1 MIKAPTAT
9 IAIAAAMPSW
19 DRDGPLRRAGM
30 TRDSCGVLIRR
41 GTRAIGRASF
51 GSPVGARAKGPAGT
65 IRTMGT
71 GRAEIRVVR
80 ADLDDL
86 DALVPLFDAYRRFYE
101 QPADPEG
108 ARTFLADR
116 IKRGESVIFL
126 AVAEGTIVG
135 FTQLYP
141 SFSSVSMQ
149 RLWIL
154 NDLFVAPD
162 ARKSGAGRALLERAE
177 RWATETGAKG
187 LTLAT
192 HLTNARA
199 QRLYEACGWIKDDAF
214 FHYSRYLSVPTDRL
228 K

>member
-1 MIKAPTAT
+1 M
-9 IAIAAAMPSW
+9 
-19 DRDGPLRRAGM
+19 
-30 TRDSCGVLIRR
+30 GV
-41 GTRAIGRASF
+41 GR
-51 GSPVGARAKGPAGT
+51 P
-65 IRTMGT
+65 
-71 GRAEIRVVR
+71 EIRAVR

-86 DALVPLFDAYRRFYE
+86 DALVPLFDAYRQFYE
-101 QPADPEG
+101 RPADAEG

-126 AVAEGTIVG
+126 AVAEGTVVG

-162 ARKSGAGRALLERAE
+162 ARKGGAGRALLERAE

-187 LTLAT
+187 LTLT
-192 HLTNARA
+192 TQLTNLTA
-199 QRLYEACGWIKDDAF
+199 QRLYEACGWTRDDEF
-214 FHYSRYLSVPTDRL
+214 FHYSRSLSVPADRL